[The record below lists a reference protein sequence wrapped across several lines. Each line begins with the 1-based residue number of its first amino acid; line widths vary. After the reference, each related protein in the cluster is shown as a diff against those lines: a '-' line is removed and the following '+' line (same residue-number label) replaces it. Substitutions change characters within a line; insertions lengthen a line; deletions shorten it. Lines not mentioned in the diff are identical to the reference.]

1 MKLLS
6 RLQSSNE
13 CFRDNAFLFTL
24 TVRFSSG
31 TIPHGSESFVNISFK
46 FLSLPSPLSSPLSLR
61 LPLTSCP
68 YRFALEIIQASLVQC
83 EPPPL
88 PRLDS
93 SPLLE
98 QKSFPIIIKINYKR
112 TKRERERRR
121 RRRREEEM
129 QEERRGSRG
138 NGGAGGRG
146 EEKKRVIIL
155 GGIGENRMISGGS

>member
-31 TIPHGSESFVNISFK
+31 TIPHGSESFVNIS
-46 FLSLPSPLSSPLSLR
+46 LNSSPSHLPLSSSSPFISLSLR

-88 PRLDS
+88 PCLDS

-98 QKSFPIIIKINYKR
+98 QKSFPIILRLMIK
-112 TKRERERRR
+112 
-121 RRRREEEM
+121 
-129 QEERRGSRG
+129 ERRGREERKE
-138 NGGAGGRG
+138 AGGWEEGVEEEREGGG

-155 GGIGENRMISGGS
+155 GGIGENRMISGGC

>member
-31 TIPHGSESFVNISFK
+31 TIPHGSESFVSISFNSSPSH
-46 FLSLPSPLSSPLSLR
+46 LPLSSLPSSPF
-61 LPLTSCP
+61 TSCP

-155 GGIGENRMISGGS
+155 GGIGENRMISGGC